1 MSLRDTNLNI
11 VWASGGV
18 LLAAAVAVPG
28 LAAKPPAAAGA
39 KTTAKMGKPVGTG
52 EQVFRQQCAPCH
64 GKNGEGAA
72 AYSRP
77 LAGDKSPAQLAKYIA
92 QAMPPGPKHTSL
104 ADAEKVAPYIYD
116 TFYSPLAQERNR
128 PARVAL
134 SRLTVRQLK
143 NAVSDIVGGF
153 RASAAEAGEPG
164 LRAQYYKGK
173 HTRKEELAI
182 ERVDKS
188 VAFNFGTFGPGG
200 GEFDPHQFSIRWEGS
215 VTAPDTGVYEMVVR
229 TEHSTRLWV
238 NDLENEL
245 IDGSVRSGKDSELR
259 ASIYLVGGRV
269 YPLRLEF
276 SKSTRGVDDSDKK
289 KGKPAPKAG
298 ITLAWKRPNLPEE
311 PIPASALRT
320 GTPANRFVLTT
331 PFPPDD
337 RSMGYERGNSV
348 SKEWDDAA
356 TSAALETA
364 DYVLKHLKELA
375 GTDSDPAQLRTFCKK
390 FVERALRR
398 PLDADTE
405 QRYVEKQF
413 AAAPD
418 TNTAIKRV
426 VLLTLKSP
434 RFLYRELG
442 AATND
447 PYDTASRLSFSLWD
461 SIPDDALLEAA
472 KNGKLAT
479 REQVAVQAERMVAD
493 NRAWYKQREFL
504 HQWLKI
510 DHYPDLAKD
519 NRRFPK
525 FTPAAAADLRTS
537 LDLTLE
543 NVVRSEKSDFR
554 ELLLSNKYYL
564 NGRLAPL
571 YGVSLPAD
579 APFQAVPLDPKE
591 RAGVLTHPYL
601 LASFAYR
608 ATSSPIHRGVLLTR
622 SVMGRT
628 LSAPPAAFVPLA
640 ADLHPK
646 LTTRQRVVM
655 QTKPDNC
662 MSCHSIINPLGF
674 ALERFDAIGRFRTAE
689 NGSPIDAAGGY
700 ESKAGKTVKFTG
712 ARDLAQYVAQSDEA
726 QAAFVEKFFQF
737 QVKQPIRA
745 YGPKTLPQLRDTFA
759 KNEFSIRR
767 LAVEIATESAL
778 PKTTKVARNIP

>member
-1 MSLRDTNLNI
+1 MLSRDVNLNI
-11 VWASGGV
+11 LWASGGV
-18 LLAAAVAVPG
+18 LLAAAVAMPG
-28 LAAKPPAAAGA
+28 LAAKPPASKG
-39 KTTAKMGKPVGTG
+39 GKPAAKSQKAVALG
-52 EQVFRQQCAPCH
+52 EQVFREQCASCH

-72 AYSRP
+72 AYPRA

-92 QAMPPGPKHTSL
+92 QAMPPGPKHASL
-104 ADAEKVAPYIYD
+104 ADSQKVAPYIYD

-134 SRLTVRQLK
+134 SRLTVRQLR
-143 NAVSDIVGGF
+143 NSVSDIVGSF
-153 RASAAEAGEPG
+153 RKATPEPTIEG
-164 LRAQYYKGK
+164 LRAEYFKSK
-173 HTRKEELAI
+173 RIDNKERAF
-182 ERVDKS
+182 ERIDPG
-188 VAFNFGTFGPGG
+188 VAFNFGTFGPSG

-215 VTAPDTGVYEMVVR
+215 VIAPDTGVYEMIVR

-238 NDLENEL
+238 NDMDKEL
-245 IDGSVRSGKDSELR
+245 IDGSVRSGKDTELR

-269 YPLRLEF
+269 YPLRLDF
-276 SKSTRGVDDSDKK
+276 SKSTQGVDDSEKK

-311 PIPASALRT
+311 AIPARALRT
-320 GTPANRFVLTT
+320 TSPANTFVLTT

-348 SKEWDDAA
+348 SKEWDDAT

-364 DYVLKHLKELA
+364 DYIADHIREFA
-375 GTDSDPAQLRTFCKK
+375 GTDSDPAQLRAFCKK

-398 PLDADTE
+398 PIDADTE
-405 QRYVEKQF
+405 KRYIERQF
-413 AAAPD
+413 TASPD
-418 TNTAIKRV
+418 TKTAIKRV

-447 PYDTASRLSFSLWD
+447 PYDTASRLSYSLWD
-461 SIPDDALLEAA
+461 SIPDDALLQAA
-472 KNGKLAT
+472 ATGKLST
-479 REQVAVQAERMVAD
+479 REQVEAQAERMVND
-493 NRAWYKQREFL
+493 PRAWYKQREFF

-510 DHYPDLAKD
+510 DQYPDLAKD
-519 NRRFPK
+519 NKRFPN

-543 NVVRSEKSDFR
+543 SVVRSEKSDFR
-554 ELLLSNKYYL
+554 ELLLSDKYYL

-571 YGVSLPAD
+571 YGVTMPAN
-579 APFQAVPLDPKE
+579 APFKPVELDPKE

-608 ATSSPIHRGVLLTR
+608 STSSPIHRGVLLTR

-628 LSAPPAAFVPLA
+628 LAAPPAAFTPLA

-655 QTKPDNC
+655 QTKPTNC
-662 MSCHSIINPLGF
+662 QSCHSIINPLGF

-689 NGSPIDAAGGY
+689 NGSPIDAAGSY
-700 ESKAGKTVKFTG
+700 ESKAGKTVKFAG
-712 ARDLAQYVAQSDEA
+712 AQELAHYVVQSDEA
-726 QAAFVEKFFQF
+726 QLAFVEKFFQF

-745 YGPKTLPQLRDTFA
+745 YGTQTLPALRSTFE
-759 KNEFSIRR
+759 KNQFSIRR

-778 PKTTKVARNIP
+778 PKTTKVARNNE

>member
-1 MSLRDTNLNI
+1 LRT
-11 VWASGGV
+11 
-18 LLAAAVAVPG
+18 
-28 LAAKPPAAAGA
+28 
-39 KTTAKMGKPVGTG
+39 
-52 EQVFRQQCAPCH
+52 
-64 GKNGEGAA
+64 
-72 AYSRP
+72 
-77 LAGDKSPAQLAKYIA
+77 
-92 QAMPPGPKHTSL
+92 AMP
-104 ADAEKVAPYIYD
+104 
-116 TFYSPLAQERNR
+116 
-128 PARVAL
+128 
-134 SRLTVRQLK
+134 
-143 NAVSDIVGGF
+143 
-153 RASAAEAGEPG
+153 
-164 LRAQYYKGK
+164 
-173 HTRKEELAI
+173 
-182 ERVDKS
+182 
-188 VAFNFGTFGPGG
+188 
-200 GEFDPHQFSIRWEGS
+200 
-215 VTAPDTGVYEMVVR
+215 
-229 TEHSTRLWV
+229 
-238 NDLENEL
+238 
-245 IDGSVRSGKDSELR
+245 
-259 ASIYLVGGRV
+259 
-269 YPLRLEF
+269 
-276 SKSTRGVDDSDKK
+276 
-289 KGKPAPKAG
+289 
-298 ITLAWKRPNLPEE
+298 
-311 PIPASALRT
+311 
-320 GTPANRFVLTT
+320 ANTFVLTA

-348 SKEWDDAA
+348 SKEWDDAT

-364 DYVLKHLKELA
+364 DYVVEHLKELA
-375 GTDSDPAQLRTFCKK
+375 GTDSDPVKLRAFCKK
-390 FVERALRR
+390 FVERAMRR
-398 PLDADTE
+398 PLDAESE

-413 AAAPD
+413 AAVPD

-447 PYDTASRLSFSLWD
+447 PFDTASRLSFALWD
-461 SIPDDALLEAA
+461 SIPDDALLDAA
-472 KNGKLAT
+472 ANGKLAT
-479 REQVAVQAERMVAD
+479 REQVEAQAERMVAD
-493 NRAWYKQREFL
+493 PRAWYKQREFF

-519 NRRFPK
+519 NKRFPK

-543 NVVRSEKSDFR
+543 NIVRSENSDFR
-554 ELLLSNKYYL
+554 ELLLSDKYYL

-579 APFQAVPLDPKE
+579 APFKPVSLDPKE

-628 LSAPPAAFVPLA
+628 LSAPPAAFTPLP

-662 MSCHSIINPLGF
+662 QSCHSIINPLGF
-674 ALERFDAIGRFRTAE
+674 TLERFDAIGRLRTAE
-689 NGSPIDAAGGY
+689 NGSPINAAGSY
-700 ESKAGKTVKFTG
+700 ESKAGKTVTFAG
-712 ARDLAQYVAQSDEA
+712 ARDLARYVAGSDEA

-745 YGPKTLPQLRDTFA
+745 YGPKALPDLQRTFE
-759 KNEFSIRR
+759 KNQFSIRR

-778 PKTTKVARNIP
+778 PKTTKIATRTGEIPSSPLGSKQ

>member
-1 MSLRDTNLNI
+1 M
-11 VWASGGV
+11 WASGGV
-18 LLAAAVAVPG
+18 LLAAAVAMPG
-28 LAAKPPAAAGA
+28 LAAKPPPVPRA
-39 KTTAKMGKPVGTG
+39 KTAVPARKTVGEG

-92 QAMPPGPKHTSL
+92 QAMPPGPKHASP
-104 ADAEKVAPYIYD
+104 ADAAKVAPYIYD

-143 NAVSDIVGGF
+143 NAVSDIVAAF
-153 RASAAEAGEPG
+153 RESAAVEGEPG
-164 LRAQYYKGK
+164 LRAAYFKSEE
-173 HTRKEELAI
+173 TRDKDRVFA
-182 ERVDKS
+182 RVDPQ

-215 VTAPDTGVYEMVVR
+215 VIAPDTGVYEMVVR
-229 TEHSTRLWV
+229 TGYSTQLWV
-238 NDLENEL
+238 NDTEKAL
-245 IDGSVRSGKDSELR
+245 IDGAVRSGKDTELR
-259 ASIYLVGGRV
+259 ESIYLVGGRT

-276 SKSTRGVDDSDKK
+276 SKSTRGVDDSDQK
-289 KGKPAPKAG
+289 KGKPVPKAG

-311 PIPASALRT
+311 PIPTSALRT
-320 GTPANRFVLTT
+320 GTPTKTFVLNT

-364 DYVLKHLKELA
+364 DYVVAHLKELA
-375 GTDSDPAQLRTFCKK
+375 GTDSDPALLRVFCKK

-442 AATND
+442 AATDD

-461 SIPDDALLEAA
+461 SIPDDALLEAV
-472 KNGKLAT
+472 KTGKLAT
-479 REQVAVQAERMVAD
+479 REQVLAQAERMVAD
-493 NRAWYKQREFL
+493 DRAWYKQREFL

-519 NRRFPK
+519 NKRFPK

-537 LDLTLE
+537 LDMTLE
-543 NVVRSEKSDFR
+543 SVVRSEKSDFR
-554 ELLLSNKYYL
+554 ELLLSDRYYL

-571 YGVSLPAD
+571 YGVSLPAN
-579 APFQAVPLDPKE
+579 APFQPVPLDPKE

-662 MSCHSIINPLGF
+662 MSCHAIINPLGF

-689 NGSPIDAAGGY
+689 NGSPINAAGSY
-700 ESKAGKTVKFTG
+700 ESKTGETAKFTG
-712 ARDLAQYVAQSDEA
+712 ARDLARFVAQSDEA
-726 QAAFVEKFFQF
+726 QSAFVEKFFQF

-745 YGPKTLPQLRDTFA
+745 YGPQTLPELRRTFE
-759 KNEFSIRR
+759 KNQFSIRR

-778 PKTTKVARNIP
+778 PKRTKVARNKP